1 MTEQNVTQNTPQT
14 NIDINA
20 KEDIENKENLASAAI
35 DNSLDDR
42 NDQIKGS

>member
-1 MTEQNVTQNTPQT
+1 MTEPNVIQNSPQT

-20 KEDIENKENLASAAI
+20 KEDIENKENPASAAI

-42 NDQIKGS
+42 KDQITGS